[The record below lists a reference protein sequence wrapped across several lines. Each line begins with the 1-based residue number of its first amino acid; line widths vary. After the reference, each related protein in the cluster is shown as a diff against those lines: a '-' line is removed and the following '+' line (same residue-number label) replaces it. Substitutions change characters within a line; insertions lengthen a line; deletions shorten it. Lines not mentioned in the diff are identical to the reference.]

1 MDETARRKQAVI
13 RTVGLVLNQR
23 SREAVRCVESAIS
36 LLGEKGIG
44 TVDLKNDEITEAP
57 DLILSFG
64 GDGTLLAAARFAMEY
79 DVPLLGVN
87 LGTVGFLTEA
97 EPGKLREAMEKVIAS
112 DFDIEIRSL
121 LQVYVPK
128 TGERFHAFNDAV
140 ISRGGYARLIQ
151 VEARVNNQEYGL
163 FTADGIIVATPTGS
177 TGYSLSAGGPIV
189 EPSMNCMVIT
199 PICAHSMQH
208 CPCVVSGSSRIL
220 LRLDA
225 RREQTAE
232 LQIDG
237 KSRGMLN
244 AGDEVMVSGT
254 DKQIRLIR
262 LHPYDFFGLIH
273 RKLSEWGS

>member
-1 MDETARRKQAVI
+1 MI
-13 RTVGLVLNQR
+13 RTVGLVLNR
-23 SREAVRCVESAIS
+23 KSEKAVSCAEKATA
-36 LLGEKGIG
+36 LLKGKGIDTFDPSVSEG
-44 TVDLKNDEITEAP
+44 KTAP

-64 GDGTLLAAARFAMEY
+64 GDGTLLTAARYAMNY
-79 DVPLLGVN
+79 DAPLLGIN

-97 EPGKLREAMEKVIAS
+97 EPAGLGEALEAVISS
-112 DFDIEIRSL
+112 DYEIEIRSL
-121 LQVYVPK
+121 LKVFIPK
-128 TGERFHAFNDAV
+128 TGEEFHAFNDAV
-140 ISRGGYARLIQ
+140 ICRGGYARLIQ
-151 VEARVNNQEYGL
+151 VEARVNDQEYGL

-208 CPCVVSGSSRIL
+208 CPCVVSGASRIRL
-220 LRLDA
+220 TLDA

-237 KSRGMLN
+237 VNRGMMN
-244 AGDEVMVSGT
+244 AGDEILISGT
-254 DKQIRLIR
+254 EKRIRLIR

>member
-1 MDETARRKQAVI
+1 MIRK
-13 RTVGLVLNQR
+13 VGLVLNRR
-23 SREAVRCVESAIS
+23 SAEAVRCAELAAG
-36 LLGEKGIG
+36 LLREKGIG
-44 TVDLKNDEITEAP
+44 TFDLRADENGSGT

-64 GDGTLLAAARFAMEY
+64 GDGTLLAAARYAMDY
-79 DVPLLGVN
+79 DAPLLGIN

-97 EPGKLREAMEKVIAS
+97 EPAKLEEAVENVIAGRYE
-112 DFDIEIRSL
+112 IEIRSL
-121 LQVYVPK
+121 LEVGNPK
-128 TGERFHAFNDAV
+128 TGEVFNAFNDAV

-151 VEARVNNQEYGL
+151 VETRVNGQEYGF

-208 CPCVVSGSSRIL
+208 CPCVVSGSSRIV
-220 LRLDA
+220 LRLDT

-244 AGDEVMVSGT
+244 AGDEITVSGT
-254 DKQIRLIR
+254 EKQIRLIR